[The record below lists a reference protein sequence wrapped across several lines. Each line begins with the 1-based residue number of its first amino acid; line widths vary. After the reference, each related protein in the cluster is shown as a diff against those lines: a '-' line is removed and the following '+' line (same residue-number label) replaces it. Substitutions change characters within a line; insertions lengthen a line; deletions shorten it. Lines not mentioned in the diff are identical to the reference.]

1 MHKTVIEIVGQLLEI
16 VLDFQLKQQ
25 LWNKTTL

>member
-1 MHKTVIEIVGQLLEI
+1 MHKTVIDIVSQILEI